1 MLVAATADLPRVVS
15 RGLIACSAACCALVV
30 ASFALFALSQASGAS
45 HNQVAQLNG
54 GSTPAHSA
62 QTARAAHAAP
72 GQPRRFI
79 DGASSA
85 LTSPFRSFIH
95 SDSKWGVKIASTIL
109 ALLLYGL
116 GLGYLARWAKT

>member
-1 MLVAATADLPRVVS
+1 MLVGGTADLTRVVS
-15 RGLIACSAACCALVV
+15 RGLIACSIACCALVV
-30 ASFALFALSQASGAS
+30 LSFALFALSQASGAS
-45 HNQVAQLNG
+45 NNPVAELNG
-54 GSTPAHSA
+54 GPVPGHVI
-62 QTARAAHAAP
+62 HAVHTV

-79 DGASSA
+79 DGAAAA

-95 SDSKWGVKIASTIL
+95 SDSKWAVKLASTLL

>member
-1 MLVAATADLPRVVS
+1 MLDAATADLTGVVS
-15 RGLIACSAACCALVV
+15 RGLIACSFVCCALVV
-30 ASFALFALSQASGAS
+30 LSFALFALSQASGAS
-45 HNQVAQLNG
+45 NNQVAELNG
-54 GSTPAHSA
+54 NPVPG
-62 QTARAAHAAP
+62 HAVHAVHTP

-79 DGASSA
+79 DGASAA

-95 SDSKWGVKIASTIL
+95 SDSQWGVKIATTLL

>member
-1 MLVAATADLPRVVS
+1 MLVTATADLTRVVS
-15 RGLIACSAACCALVV
+15 RGLIACSVACCALVV
-30 ASFALFALSQASGAS
+30 LSFALFALSQASGAS
-45 HNQVAQLNG
+45 NNQVAELNG
-54 GSTPAHSA
+54 APATGHVV
-62 QTARAAHAAP
+62 HVVHPP

-79 DGASSA
+79 DGASAA

-95 SDSKWGVKIASTIL
+95 SDSRWAVEIATTLL

>member
-1 MLVAATADLPRVVS
+1 MLVVATADLPRVVS
-15 RGLIACSAACCALVV
+15 RGLIACSFACCALVV
-30 ASFALFALSQASGAS
+30 VSFGLFALSQASGAS
-45 HNQVAQLNG
+45 NHQVAQLNG
-54 GSTPAHSA
+54 GPAPAHSGRTAHPA
-62 QTARAAHAAP
+62 QVP

-116 GLGYLARWAKT
+116 GFGYLARWAKT

>member
-1 MLVAATADLPRVVS
+1 MLVMATADLPRVVS
-15 RGLIACSAACCALVV
+15 RGLIVCSFVCCALVV

-45 HNQVAQLNG
+45 NNQVAQLNG
-54 GSTPAHSA
+54 GSA
-62 QTARAAHAAP
+62 AAHTGRDARRAQPP

-79 DGASSA
+79 DGASST

-95 SDSKWGVKIASTIL
+95 SNSMWGVKIATTIL

>member
-1 MLVAATADLPRVVS
+1 MLNGATADLTWVVS
-15 RGLIACSAACCALVV
+15 RGLIACSAACCGLVV
-30 ASFALFALSQASGAS
+30 LSFALFALSQASGAS
-45 HNQVAQLNG
+45 NNQVAELNG
-54 GSTPAHSA
+54 GPA
-62 QTARAAHAAP
+62 TAHAVHAARAP

-79 DGASSA
+79 DGASAA

-95 SDSKWGVKIASTIL
+95 SDSRWAVKIATTLL